1 MEISNPC
8 HGCTKADTVDY
19 SPSQLAVKVTTECTA
34 QVYLSVC
41 TNDFQ
46 WIRCSFDVLIWLPFP
61 YYIAHIHCPWSL
73 IKEAHSSCLAVLY
86 FCDNVPSP
94 LFSSFDYFRD
104 VHCIWYD
111 CDVILFGYVRLVEQ
125 WNTSLDWLYLNIPG
139 TKLQLVSGLAIQIL
153 TGIFITNCELFSYLL
168 TNLLTY
174 MVLYSLL
181 NFQYVHD
188 PLLPLWRILTVQWP
202 CADWRHFQS
211 ECHHWSTVHKTT
223 AHKNQSFATVGRTI
237 CTWATT
243 SLHHWRVR
251 CRPKDT
257 DAHNIYKKHWI
268 YHHHGDYGMVFSLVC
283 YMLRCFYFILSTAT
297 LFCNVQNEHCEQKTN
312 RRDICGY
319 INVIMLLLW
328 YLYRF
333 IQKTCI
339 SV

>member
-61 YYIAHIHCPWSL
+61 YYIAHIHCPRSL
-73 IKEAHSSCLAVLY
+73 IKDAHSSYLAVLY

-168 TNLLTY
+168 TNLLTWCCIVCWTFSMCMTHY
-174 MVLYSLL
+174 YRCDVYWLCSGHVLTEDTSSQNVITGRLYTKRLLTKTNHLPRWGERFVPGPRQVCIIEESIVDPKTQTLTTYTRNIGYTTIMVTMAWS
-181 NFQYVHD
+181 F
-188 PLLPLWRILTVQWP
+188 PLFV
-202 CADWRHFQS
+202 
-211 ECHHWSTVHKTT
+211 
-223 AHKNQSFATVGRTI
+223 
-237 CTWATT
+237 
-243 SLHHWRVR
+243 
-251 CRPKDT
+251 
-257 DAHNIYKKHWI
+257 
-268 YHHHGDYGMVFSLVC
+268 
-283 YMLRCFYFILSTAT
+283 MLRCFYFILSTAT
-297 LFCNVQNEHCEQKTN
+297 LFSNVQNEHCEQKTN